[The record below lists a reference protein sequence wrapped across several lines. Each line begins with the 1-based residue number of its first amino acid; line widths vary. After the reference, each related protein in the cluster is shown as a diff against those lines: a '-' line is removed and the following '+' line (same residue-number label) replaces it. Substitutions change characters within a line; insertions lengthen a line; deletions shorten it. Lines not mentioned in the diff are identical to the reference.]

1 MTNVAV
7 TELDVRH
14 VAALARLGLDDA
26 RVPALVA
33 ELNGILVHMDVL
45 NRVKTDGPAVGGV
58 GAGGMP
64 LRADEGPQYPLAHSR
79 PSFAPA
85 MRANLF
91 LVPRL
96 ATHAAVDGVADDAV
110 DSSVDDAVAADA
122 LAAEN
127 TYVYDDPRPAD
138 APAADEEGRR

>member
-1 MTNVAV
+1 MAV

-14 VAALARLGLDDA
+14 VAARARLGLDDA

-33 ELNGILVHMDVL
+33 ELNGILAHMDVL
-45 NRVKTDGPAVGGV
+45 NRVKTDGTAVAGV

-64 LRADEGPQYPLAHSR
+64 LRADEGPQYPLAHDR
-79 PSFAPA
+79 KSFAPA
-85 MRANLF
+85 MRETLF

-96 ATHAAVDGVADDAV
+96 ATHAVADGVAGDAV

-127 TYVYDDPRPAD
+127 TYVYDAPPPAD
-138 APAADEEGRR
+138 AAANEAGR